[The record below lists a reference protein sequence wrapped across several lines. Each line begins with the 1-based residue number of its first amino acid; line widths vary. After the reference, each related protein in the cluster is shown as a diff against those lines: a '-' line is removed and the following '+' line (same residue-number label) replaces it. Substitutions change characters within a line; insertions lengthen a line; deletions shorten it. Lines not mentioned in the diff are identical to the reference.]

1 MFSDNSLVKE
11 FSRKVMTYSRN
22 QRTIQAVNLPDG
34 MDNQLYS
41 SHIFSGV
48 LIWPFSLSRPRR
60 RRHPHLLLHSSI
72 KVFSDHEKLIIARL
86 LYVFVWSEKLIIIEN
101 FVYMLPGYWNSGSC
115 GGSTQMLIEMVL
127 DLGAVV
133 LNCRDLS
140 VSDHGS
146 VVAVNIFL
154 ALVCTCIAIGH
165 LLERDQRVNS
175 VPLHSRCLWF
185 CLCEVV

>member
-1 MFSDNSLVKE
+1 MTFSDNSLVKE

-34 MDNQLYS
+34 C
-41 SHIFSGV
+41 
-48 LIWPFSLSRPRR
+48 
-60 RRHPHLLLHSSI
+60 
-72 KVFSDHEKLIIARL
+72 
-86 LYVFVWSEKLIIIEN
+86 
-101 FVYMLPGYWNSGSC
+101 WNSGSC

-165 LLERDQRVNS
+165 LLERDQRGLITGGVILLVS
-175 VPLHSRCLWF
+175 
-185 CLCEVV
+185 